1 MENTLKINP
10 QEISGNW
17 RAGWALDVHTK
28 SSRPLPDGGYDTDRT
43 ELGEMVYQVKYDSDR
58 SKIEPLAET
67 AAQFV
72 KEKYA
77 VDGHPILPY
86 LKAIIPTPPSDKNRN
101 FQPVIDIAQEIGKL
115 LEVQV
120 CTDYL
125 KKVKNTPPIKNV
137 PNVEKK
143 REQLQDAFVVNTQEF
158 KDKCVLLFDDI
169 YDSGTTLTEVAKV
182 LYEQGNVKHV
192 LVLTLTRRR
201 TGGS

>member
-1 MENTLKINP
+1 
-10 QEISGNW
+10 
-17 RAGWALDVHTK
+17 
-28 SSRPLPDGGYDTDRT
+28 
-43 ELGEMVYQVKYDSDR
+43 MVYQAKYDSDR
-58 SKIEPLAET
+58 SKIQPLAET

-72 KEKYA
+72 KETYA
-77 VDGHPILPY
+77 VDGYPILPY

-101 FQPVIDIAQEIGKL
+101 FQPVLDIAQEIGKL

-125 KKVKNTPPIKNV
+125 EKVKNTPPIKNV
-137 PNVEKK
+137 PNVQKK

-201 TGGS
+201 TSGS